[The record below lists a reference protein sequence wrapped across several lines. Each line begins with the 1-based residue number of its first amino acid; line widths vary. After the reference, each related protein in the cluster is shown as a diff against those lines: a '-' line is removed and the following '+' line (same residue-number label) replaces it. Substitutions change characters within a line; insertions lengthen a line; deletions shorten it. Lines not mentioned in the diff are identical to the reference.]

1 MTPKPPKKPTP
12 LNMESNPDLETTY
25 ANLARI
31 AHSPADIVLEF
42 GHLLPGGKKAKVG
55 ARVVMTPISAKL
67 LLKALNENITRYER
81 AYGEIQMPKSNS
93 LADNLFRPFLKPDSD
108 SDDKGE

>member
-1 MTPKPPKKPTP
+1 MSEIKQPKKIA
-12 LNMESNPDLETTY
+12 LEVPPELSTTY

-42 GHLLPGGKKAKVG
+42 ALLLPGSQKAQVG
-55 ARVVMTPISAKL
+55 TRVVMTPVSAKL
-67 LLKALNENITRYER
+67 LLKALNDNLARYEN
-81 AYGEIQMPKSNS
+81 AFGEITLPKANT

-108 SDDKGE
+108 EGEK